1 MARDCHGALPC
12 AEFVHRP
19 IGPPAMSTNVA
30 DSQCPYGF
38 GGTSEIL
45 QEQRS
50 NVWRA
55 VPDVVHV
62 VEDECTLHRSKCTQN
77 RVENGSTKR
86 RCLQFVSPP
95 IQMEHVGYPIPRKLG
110 KTMTKAELI
119 DAVAQNAGV
128 SKVDAERTIGAFF
141 ELVVSSA
148 KKGDKVAWPGFG
160 SFSTSKRKART
171 GRNPQTGAP
180 VQVPASLAMKF
191 TASSTLKSELNPNRK

>member
-1 MARDCHGALPC
+1 M
-12 AEFVHRP
+12 
-19 IGPPAMSTNVA
+19 
-30 DSQCPYGF
+30 
-38 GGTSEIL
+38 
-45 QEQRS
+45 
-50 NVWRA
+50 
-55 VPDVVHV
+55 
-62 VEDECTLHRSKCTQN
+62 
-77 RVENGSTKR
+77 
-86 RCLQFVSPP
+86 QFVGRP
-95 IQMEHVGYPIPRKLG
+95 IQMVHVGYPIPRKLG

-119 DAVAQNAGV
+119 DAVAQSAGV